1 MLLLISD
8 DIQKCFKT
16 KICSFYGEFVKEQKK
31 GKIQKT
37 IDLPEHGFKT
47 QIFSNFPPMIG
58 IFIEGEVDKI
68 KSKQNS
74 KRDTTLCDNYWLALD
89 FTKLVLKYSDL
100 KQSSP
105 NFQRKLVLLNKGLF
119 KLCKQNVKIGTLLQ
133 KKKFF

>member
-16 KICSFYGEFVKEQKK
+16 KICSFYGEFEKEQKK

-37 IDLPEHGFKT
+37 IDLPEQGFKP

-58 IFIEGEVDKI
+58 IDKI

-74 KRDTTLCDNYWLALD
+74 KRDATLCDNYWLALD
-89 FTKLVLKYSDL
+89 
-100 KQSSP
+100 
-105 NFQRKLVLLNKGLF
+105 
-119 KLCKQNVKIGTLLQ
+119 
-133 KKKFF
+133 

>member
-1 MLLLISD
+1 
-8 DIQKCFKT
+8 
-16 KICSFYGEFVKEQKK
+16 
-31 GKIQKT
+31 
-37 IDLPEHGFKT
+37 
-47 QIFSNFPPMIG
+47 MIG